1 MKTVSPVPL
10 IFYGVEYYCSY
21 NNTFLAIS
29 QKVSVLSVKYPFP
42 VAGNSWQVLGK
53 EQQKKRMES

>member
-21 NNTFLAIS
+21 NNIFLTIS

-42 VAGNSWQVLGK
+42 VAGSSWQVLGK